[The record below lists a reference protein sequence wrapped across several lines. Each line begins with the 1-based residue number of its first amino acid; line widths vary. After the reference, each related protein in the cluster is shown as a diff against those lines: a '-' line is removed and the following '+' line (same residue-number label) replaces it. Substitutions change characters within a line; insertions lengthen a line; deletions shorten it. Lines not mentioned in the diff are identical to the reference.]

1 MVVVDSWLFC
11 SSTSLLNESNDAISA
26 LSVNLVVVVYGFSVG
41 LCCVRRKAY
50 LLWYWSKENER
61 CVRIAVRTLSVCWL
75 VGKYDE
81 SLFF

>member
-1 MVVVDSWLFC
+1 M
-11 SSTSLLNESNDAISA
+11 
-26 LSVNLVVVVYGFSVG
+26 NLVVVVYGFSVG

-50 LLWYWSKENER
+50 LLLLLLLLLLLWSWSKEKER

-81 SLFF
+81 KSFYLEESGTC